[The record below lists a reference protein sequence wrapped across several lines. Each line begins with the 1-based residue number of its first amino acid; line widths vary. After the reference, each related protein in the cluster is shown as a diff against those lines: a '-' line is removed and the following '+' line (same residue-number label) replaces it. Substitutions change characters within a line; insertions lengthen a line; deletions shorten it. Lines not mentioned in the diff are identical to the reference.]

1 MARPPNSSLDA
12 VEVLDPAQQQG
23 AISRAGEDQQRSWS
37 REAEEYRRDVT
48 VLRAK
53 HIDVV
58 GWMLT
63 AWSRMEQGERWL
75 LTRIVPCD
83 VLNADLAG
91 ARAF

>member
-1 MARPPNSSLDA
+1 MDDADELRRQVADLTEQLARKTA
-12 VEVLDPAQQQG
+12 
-23 AISRAGEDQQRSWS
+23 
-37 REAEEYRRDVT
+37 EAEEYRRDVT